1 MEFLFL
7 RAASKK
13 SRAAEASP
21 KYEERILAPAR
32 DVAFD
37 RVRQFRATSM
47 SPVDVFGSLPP
58 HDAGTFRMN
67 IQDGGLIIRR
77 NDNADVGE

>member
-7 RAASKK
+7 RRLKK

-21 KYEERILAPAR
+21 KYEERILALAR

-37 RVRQFRATSM
+37 GVLRFRATSM
-47 SPVDVFGSLPP
+47 PPVDVSGSLPP

-67 IQDGGLIIRR
+67 IQDGGLIVRR
-77 NDNADVGE
+77 NDNADIGE

>member
-21 KYEERILAPAR
+21 NYEKCILALAR
-32 DVAFD
+32 DVD
-37 RVRQFRATSM
+37 S
-47 SPVDVFGSLPP
+47 
-58 HDAGTFRMN
+58 GTFRMN

-77 NDNADVGE
+77 NDNADMGE